1 LNLHIAKQG
10 FGSGKEASEQGKE
23 RIIEE
28 SRQGD
33 RGR

>member
-1 LNLHIAKQG
+1 LQNKR
-10 FGSGKEASEQGKE
+10 FGLGKEASEQGKE
-23 RIIEE
+23 RRIEE